1 MAEKLPSTAVDP
13 FDKRETY
20 TWSPGNGTV
29 KTFSASGT
37 AADMQEKYDLAMA
50 GAYNPLAGRI
60 CGITLDKSANGRGT
74 LSITYERFLASL
86 IDEEN
91 DGVQELVAVDN
102 VRDIKTAEYF
112 KTLSPEQ
119 KVAVQERWE
128 SRMPPPAPQPPYSWV
143 PLQYTLYNHMAS
155 GMETWT
161 DTRYEFRRT
170 FLTTS
175 ERTLKFSASNPNKVV
190 EKLPRMSTVLS
201 KLIDALPAGEWLK
214 APVTITYAGTLGWS
228 VQETYIWAWKWSVV
242 YGGTWTGDAIA

>member
-1 MAEKLPSTAVDP
+1 MADKLPITAVDP
-13 FDKRETY
+13 FDRRETH
-20 TWSPGNGTV
+20 TWTPGNGTV

-37 AADMQEKYDLAMA
+37 AADMQEKYDLAVV

-60 CGITLDKSANGRGT
+60 SGVTLDKAANGRGT
-74 LSITYERFLASL
+74 LSINYVRSLASL

-102 VRDIKTAEYF
+102 VRDIKTADYF
-112 KTLSPEQ
+112 KTLTPAQ

-128 SRMPPPAPQPPYSWV
+128 NRLPPPETGWV
-143 PLQYTLYNHMAS
+143 ALQTTLYNHMAS

-175 ERTLKFSASNPNKVV
+175 ERTMKFSASNPNRVV
-190 EKLPRMSTVLS
+190 ETLPRLSDVLS
-201 KLIDALPAGEWLK
+201 KLIDALPEGEWLK
-214 APVTITYAGTLGWS
+214 APVAVTYAGTLGWS

>member
-1 MAEKLPSTAVDP
+1 MADKLPSTAVDP

-20 TWSPGNGTV
+20 TWTPGNGTV

-74 LSITYERFLASL
+74 LSITYERFMASL

-91 DGVQELVAVDN
+91 DGVQELVAVDHI
-102 VRDIKTAEYF
+102 RDIKTAEYF
-112 KTLSPEQ
+112 KSLTPTQ
-119 KVAVQERWE
+119 KAAVQERWE
-128 SRMPPPAPQPPYSWV
+128 SRLPPPQSGWES
-143 PLQYTLYNHMAS
+143 LQITLYNHMAS

-175 ERTLKFSASNPNKVV
+175 ERTMKFSASNPNKVV
-190 EKLPRMSTVLS
+190 EKLPRMSAVLS
-201 KLIDALPAGEWLK
+201 RLIDALPEGEWLK
-214 APVTITYAGTLGWS
+214 APVTVTYAGTLGWS
-228 VQETYIWAWKWSVV
+228 VQETYIWAWKWSVI
-242 YGGTWTGDAIA
+242 YGGTWTGNAIT